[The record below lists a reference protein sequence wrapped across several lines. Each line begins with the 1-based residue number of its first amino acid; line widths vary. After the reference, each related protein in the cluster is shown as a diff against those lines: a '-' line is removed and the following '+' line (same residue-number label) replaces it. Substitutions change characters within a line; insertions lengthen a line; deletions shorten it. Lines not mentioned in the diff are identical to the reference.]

1 LVGEVHQGAVIPL
14 SDQSPAHGS
23 APGGGAFDPLP
34 AAPAGLAFFLDV
46 DGTLIDIAPTP
57 DGVFVPPDL
66 PEALA
71 ALAMATDGA
80 VAIVSGR
87 AIVSLDA
94 LLGSSSLV
102 KAGLHGGELRR
113 SGGALEAMPAP
124 PALELLR
131 PLLTALV
138 DRWPG
143 TLIEDKG
150 AAIAIHYRG
159 NPEAEADVLQTVEGL
174 LPLTEGTVA
183 AQPGKMVIE
192 LKPASAGK
200 GKVVRR
206 LMAEPPFAGRR
217 PVAVG
222 DDITDEAMFEAANAM
237 GGLSIR
243 VGSDDRPTAALHRMA
258 DTASLRAWVAALG
271 HADATLPPA
280 AESAMVGDQPPTS
293 SRRKGTP

>member
-1 LVGEVHQGAVIPL
+1 MIQL
-14 SDQSPAHGS
+14 SDHAPAQAT
-23 APGGGAFDPLP
+23 APDGGAPAALP
-34 AAPAGLAFFLDV
+34 ASPAGLAFFLDV

-87 AIVSLDA
+87 AIVSLDR
-94 LLGSSSLV
+94 LLGPSELV

-113 SGGALEAMPAP
+113 SGAPTEAMAAP

-131 PLLTALV
+131 PLLAALI

-143 TLIEDKG
+143 TLLEDKG

-159 NPEAEADVLQTVEGL
+159 NPAAEADVLLTVEGM

-183 AQPGKMVIE
+183 AQRGKMVIE

-200 GKVVRR
+200 GNVVRR

-217 PVAVG
+217 PVAIG

-243 VGSDDRPTAALHRMA
+243 VGSDGPPTEALYSIA

-271 HADATLPPA
+271 HADATLPPG
-280 AESAMVGDQPPTS
+280 AESAMVGRPPPAS
-293 SRRKGTP
+293 SHRKGTP

>member
-1 LVGEVHQGAVIPL
+1 VIPL
-14 SDQSPAHGS
+14 SEQSSVHDPA
-23 APGGGAFDPLP
+23 PDPGAFDALP

-94 LLGSSSLV
+94 LLGASSLV
-102 KAGLHGGELRR
+102 KAGLHGSELRR
-113 SGGALEAMPAP
+113 SGGEMEAMPAP

-138 DRWPG
+138 GRWPG
-143 TLIEDKG
+143 TLLEDKG

-159 NPEAEADVLQTVEGL
+159 NPDAEPDVLQTVEGL

-183 AQPGKMVIE
+183 AQPGKMVVE

-200 GKVVRR
+200 GNVVRR
-206 LMAEPPFAGRR
+206 LMGEPPFVGRR
-217 PVAVG
+217 PVAIG

-243 VGSDDRPTAALHRMA
+243 VGSDDRPTHALHRIA

-271 HADATLPPA
+271 HAGTPLAPG
-280 AESAMVGDQPPTS
+280 AESAMVGHPQSNS